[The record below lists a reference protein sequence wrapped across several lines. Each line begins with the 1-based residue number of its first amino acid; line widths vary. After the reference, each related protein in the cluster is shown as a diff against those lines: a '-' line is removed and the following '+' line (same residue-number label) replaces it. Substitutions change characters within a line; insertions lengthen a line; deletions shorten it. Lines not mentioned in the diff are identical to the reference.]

1 MNFGQKISKFFSEDM
16 AIDLGTANSV
26 VYVQGRGIVIF
37 EPSVVAVNQKPA
49 KFWQWEKKL
58 KNGWPYSRTHYCCTA
73 NASRGDFRF

>member
-58 KNGWPYSRTHYCCTA
+58 KKWLAVLPHTLLLYGQCVT
-73 NASRGDFRF
+73 G